1 MTISVANR
9 NPKRTKVTSA
19 SKGTSGATSKGE
31 SCASDSSKGMVEPP
45 RQRGHG
51 KWQGVPSSESEPADS
66 ILGKEIIVVVDS
78 PRQRSSGKR
87 RAVASPASPPADVKV
102 GKEII
107 VVVDPPKKRNRNNTK
122 GEAGPSK
129 DSATESVL
137 NMFSLLSLKCKHY
150 F

>member
-1 MTISVANR
+1 
-9 NPKRTKVTSA
+9 
-19 SKGTSGATSKGE
+19 
-31 SCASDSSKGMVEPP
+31 
-45 RQRGHG
+45 
-51 KWQGVPSSESEPADS
+51 
-66 ILGKEIIVVVDS
+66 VVDS
-78 PRQRSSGKR
+78 QSKRSSGKR
-87 RAVASPASPPADVKV
+87 RAVPSPASPPADVKV